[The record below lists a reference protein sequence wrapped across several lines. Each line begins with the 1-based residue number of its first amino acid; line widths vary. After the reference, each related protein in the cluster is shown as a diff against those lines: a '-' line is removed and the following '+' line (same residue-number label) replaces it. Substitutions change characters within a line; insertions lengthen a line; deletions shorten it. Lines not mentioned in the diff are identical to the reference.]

1 MSWTGTVTVGSW
13 TETARDVI
21 AVSRRAQLPM
31 LAAGLAYFAFTSLV
45 PVVLLGVILVAA
57 LGGEALIGQALS
69 LTSAVL
75 GDRMGA
81 AVTNAVFD
89 NEAGSR
95 SIFLAVIVMT
105 WSAVRLFGSS
115 DRAFAAIYDERKSRS
130 LATTV
135 WNAVL
140 VFVTN
145 LGALG
150 LLGGIAVLFVT
161 RTGFVAVVAPLV
173 LLVALVVVFLP
184 MFYVFPRADV
194 TFREVLPGTIFA
206 AGAWALASVVLGVYA
221 GTVGSP
227 AYGAAGALLLVL
239 AWLYA
244 GGLAILLGAT
254 LNAVLG
260 GHVDPDGEW
269 LPTAYM

>member
-1 MSWTGTVTVGSW
+1 MSWSAVTVGSL
-13 TETARDVI
+13 TETARDVL

-45 PVVLLGVILVAA
+45 PVVILGVIVVAA

-69 LTSAVL
+69 VTSAVL
-75 GDRMGA
+75 GDRIGA
-81 AVTNAVFD
+81 AVTNAVFA

-95 SIFLAVIVMT
+95 SVLLAVVVMT

-115 DRAFAAIYDERKSRS
+115 DRAFAAIYEERKSRS
-130 LATTV
+130 PLTTV

-140 VFVTN
+140 VFATN
-145 LGALG
+145 LLAVG
-150 LLGGIAVLFVT
+150 LLGAIAVLFVT
-161 RTGFVAVVAPLV
+161 RTGFLSVLAPLV
-173 LLVALVVVFLP
+173 LMAALVVVFLP

-194 TFREVLPGTIFA
+194 TLRGVLPGTLFA
-206 AGAWALASVVLGVYA
+206 AGTWSVASVALGVYA

-254 LNAVLG
+254 LNAFLG